1 MTLVRLAGLLAAGL
15 GAGLG
20 GCSVGGAYSDRS
32 EVTTYSIS
40 PRPQEGMVREPA
52 RPYGR
57 GYSLGQN
64 AMPPEPVYGQTQGPA
79 PGQYSGQYSGQN
91 SGQYKWN
98 GNTTRVQEGA
108 PPVNLTPPA
117 RPVVAANGQR
127 TIIVRTGDTLYSLAR
142 YHGVTVAA
150 LADANGLTST
160 AVRTGQTLVLP

>member
-1 MTLVRLAGLLAAGL
+1 MKLVRLAGLLAAGL

-20 GCSVGGAYSDRS
+20 GCSAGGAYSDRS

-79 PGQYSGQYSGQN
+79 PGQYSGQYSGQKRDRLRCI
-91 SGQYKWN
+91 GQA
-98 GNTTRVQEGA
+98 GIRCG
-108 PPVNLTPPA
+108 
-117 RPVVAANGQR
+117 
-127 TIIVRTGDTLYSLAR
+127 
-142 YHGVTVAA
+142 
-150 LADANGLTST
+150 
-160 AVRTGQTLVLP
+160 